1 MSFDADFDAEV
12 EVEDFD
18 VEMFELDWLTECV
31 YYLDIVVTVFD
42 VAVAVVDVVV
52 AVVFVHLFL
61 QALLQVY
68 TLVLDKVFLCNAQKH
83 FKYYKKFR

>member
-1 MSFDADFDAEV
+1 MKKKLTYINIKIYCWKGYSQDWYLLVSFDADFDAEV

-42 VAVAVVDVVV
+42 VAVAVVDVV
-52 AVVFVHLFL
+52 FL
-61 QALLQVY
+61 
-68 TLVLDKVFLCNAQKH
+68 
-83 FKYYKKFR
+83 YYYNI